1 MKVQIKVLLVALIL
15 VLLATTGF
23 GVYNYYKELNVITTA
38 NICQDDDLIAKL
50 IVNNKNPFSK
60 FKFLKKRNA
69 DCKALLIT
77 NKEEAVAKQD
87 TEACS
92 VLDYSTNSI
101 TMLVYT
107 YINDLYD
114 RETASKELK
123 SMVELMIPYDYCK
136 QYYPDMLTLVEIK
149 KRLGL

>member
-1 MKVQIKVLLVALIL
+1 MNVKIKILLVVLIA
-15 VLLATTGF
+15 VILAGSGY
-23 GVYNYYKELNVITTA
+23 GVYNYFKDLQAVTSV

-60 FKFLKKRNA
+60 FKFLKKRNY
-69 DCKALLIT
+69 DCKALLT
-77 NKEEAVAKQD
+77 ENRELASRQD
-87 TEACS
+87 ETACS
-92 VLDYSTNSI
+92 VLDYTTNSI
-101 TMLVYT
+101 TMLIYT

-123 SMVELMIPYDYCK
+123 STVSLMIPYSYCT